1 MNVIDLFDDLHSTKS
16 IEECL
21 TISDEKGLILIESL
35 PWLFLRTSEGN
46 LIRLLHTWSSKI
58 EFYRYELDGLI

>member
-1 MNVIDLFDDLHSTKS
+1 MFDEIHSTKT

-21 TISDEKGLILIESL
+21 TLTNEKCLIIIESL

-46 LIRLLHTWSSKI
+46 LLRLLHNWSSK
-58 EFYRYELDGLI
+58 LVN